1 MKKLPTMFIPTVPT
15 SESNDLSFVC
25 PENCGGED
33 LIAELY
39 GTGLVDDIDDITLLF
54 TVSTGSEVGRN
65 KGDLIEMTL
74 DFTGVHAGNY
84 YCKVYTAETGVLA
97 RTIVVVQ

>member
-1 MKKLPTMFIPTVPT
+1 MKKIPNMFIPG
-15 SESNDLSFVC
+15 SNELSFIC

-39 GTGLVDDIDDITLLF
+39 GTGLVDDIEDITLLY

-74 DFTGVHAGNY
+74 DFTGVESGSY